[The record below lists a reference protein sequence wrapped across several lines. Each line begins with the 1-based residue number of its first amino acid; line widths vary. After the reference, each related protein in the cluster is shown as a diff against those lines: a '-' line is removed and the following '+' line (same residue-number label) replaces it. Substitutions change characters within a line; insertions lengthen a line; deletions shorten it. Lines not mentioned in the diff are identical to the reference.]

1 MRILASRLSTFL
13 CRRRPGHVQSRHFS
27 YQNDEGDYLSV
38 AMTLLKC
45 RAFNHMI
52 GAHMLELHATDDER
66 RMKIV
71 EIGGAEALVNLLRDY
86 RGRDYD
92 TRLIALKA
100 LAALSGSDEAV
111 GALHRAGVISVI
123 KSTQPTLVLSRF
135 PFPQCNDQEIEE
147 YKSSLL
153 KRFQL
158 RDIEEYKSSLL
169 KRFQDLGYDISSSAC
184 EKAIS

>member
-27 YQNDEGDYLSV
+27 YHNDEGDYLSV

-45 RAFNHMI
+45 RAFSHMI

-71 EIGGAEALVNLLRDY
+71 EIGGAEALVNVLRDY

-92 TRLIALKA
+92 TLLITLKA

-111 GALHRAGVISVI
+111 GALHRAGAISVI
-123 KSTQPTLVLSRF
+123 KSTQPTYLLRAY
-135 PFPQCNDQEIEE
+135 PFPYDQDIEE

-158 RDIEEYKSSLL
+158 RDVEEYKSSLL
-169 KRFQDLGYDISSSAC
+169 KRFQDLGYDISSSDC